1 MNNLKKFQIIRF
13 TPLTNHKK
21 QCILVKSLD
30 FTPER
35 KRLISLYTKNLSM
48 VLLLD
53 MYGSLLSE
61 NRRNLMQLYYEED
74 LSLGEIA
81 QMHNITRQAVH
92 DSIKKS
98 SQLLNET
105 EEKLHL
111 AKKYDVL
118 RKNLEAIEENAS
130 LLSES
135 KEKDNIIKLVH
146 SGLENL

>member
-1 MNNLKKFQIIRF
+1 M
-13 TPLTNHKK
+13 
-21 QCILVKSLD
+21 
-30 FTPER
+30 
-35 KRLISLYTKNLSM
+35 
-48 VLLLD
+48 
-53 MYGSLLSE
+53 
-61 NRRNLMQLYYEED
+61 
-74 LSLGEIA
+74 
-81 QMHNITRQAVH
+81 
-92 DSIKKS
+92 
-98 SQLLNET
+98 NET

>member
-1 MNNLKKFQIIRF
+1 
-13 TPLTNHKK
+13 
-21 QCILVKSLD
+21 
-30 FTPER
+30 
-35 KRLISLYTKNLSM
+35 M